1 MERWWAHGREVY
13 LASQK
18 TAVMKGESVV
28 PLFVA
33 HSRTMAMK
41 AATAH
46 NLECVMKEYGER

>member
-18 TAVMKGESVV
+18 TAVMNGESVV